1 MILETKQEIREKI
14 WRKLNEEG
22 VDRFPRPIKGR
33 IPNFENSEKAAKLM
47 TETKEF
53 RESDIVKVNPDY
65 PQINVRK
72 SVLDSGKTL
81 IMPTPRLREG
91 FLVLDPNKISPSNY
105 RKASTIKHSFSYGE
119 KILPEDIP
127 HIDMI
132 VCGSVAVTVEGI
144 RIGKGGGYS
153 DLEYAI
159 LVELGKIDKS
169 LPIATTI
176 HELQIIEDAP
186 VSEHDFTVDII
197 TTPERKIYTKGVRSR
212 PDGIIWEILPSE
224 KLEQIPIL
232 RKLNP

>member
-1 MILETKQEIREKI
+1 LKTKQEIREQI
-14 WRKLNEEG
+14 WRKLTEEG

-33 IPNFENSEKAAKLM
+33 IPNFENSEKAAKLLI
-47 TETKEF
+47 ETKEF
-53 RESDIVKVNPDY
+53 KESGVVKVNPDY
-65 PQINVRK
+65 TQINVRK

-91 FLVLDPNKISPSNY
+91 FLVLDSGKISSRDY
-105 RKASTIKHSFSYGE
+105 RKASTIKHSFSFGE
-119 KILPEDIP
+119 KIAPKDIP
-127 HIDMI
+127 KIDLI

-159 LVELGKIDKS
+159 LAELEKIDES

-176 HELQIIEDAP
+176 HELQIIKEAP
-186 VSEHDFTVDII
+186 TSEHDFTVDII
-197 TTPERKIYTKGVRSR
+197 STPERKIYTGGPRNR
-212 PDGIIWEILPSE
+212 PGGIIWEILPEE

-232 RKLNP
+232 RSLRH